1 MLSGMTDKTLNLM
14 RRNNM
19 FIATAYA
26 MGAQGGDASA
36 QGGGGMSSLIMMVV
50 IFAIFYFILIRPQQ
64 KKMKEHK
71 KMVDDLKK
79 GDEIVTAGGM
89 YATVENT
96 TPDTLTVKIAEGVKV
111 KITRSSVGAVVKPE
125 DEKK

>member
-1 MLSGMTDKTLNLM
+1 
-14 RRNNM
+14 M

-26 MGAQGGDASA
+26 MGAP
-36 QGGGGMSSLIMMVV
+36 GGGTGAPGAGGGLSSLIMMAA

-71 KMVDDLKK
+71 KMVEDLKK
-79 GDEIVTAGGM
+79 GDEIITAGGM
-89 YATVENT
+89 YAVVENT

-111 KITRSSVGAVVKPE
+111 KITRSSVGAVVKSGAGE
-125 DEKK
+125 EKK

>member
-1 MLSGMTDKTLNLM
+1 M
-14 RRNNM
+14 M

-26 MGAQGGDASA
+26 MGATGGDGAA
-36 QGGGGMSSLIMMVV
+36 QGCGGISSLIMMVV
-50 IFAIFYFILIRPQQ
+50 IFGIFYFILIRPQQ

-89 YATVENT
+89 YAVVENT
-96 TPDTLTVKIAEGVKV
+96 TPETLTVKIAEGVKV
-111 KITRSSVGAVVKPE
+111 KITRSSVGAVVQPG
-125 DEKK
+125 EKKEE

>member
-1 MLSGMTDKTLNLM
+1 
-14 RRNNM
+14 M

-26 MGAQGGDASA
+26 MGAPGGAASPT
-36 QGGGGMSSLIMMVV
+36 GGGQYSSLIMMAV

-71 KMVDDLKK
+71 KMVEDLKK
-79 GDEIVTAGGM
+79 GDRIITSGGI

-96 TPDTLTVKIAEGVKV
+96 TAETLTVKIAEGVKV
-111 KITRSSVGAVVKPE
+111 KITRGSVGAVVKPE
-125 DEKK
+125 EEKE